1 MAIVVTGGAGFI
13 GSCIVGMLNSYGKE
27 DIYIVDNINT
37 TEKWKH
43 IANKKYIAYIRKDEF
58 LDVLPTLSGQV
69 SHIIH
74 MGACSSTTEKDFD
87 YLYKNNFEYTKRLWE
102 FCTEENISFIYAS
115 SAATYGDGEDGFD
128 DTLPIDRLR
137 PLNGYGYSKQLFD
150 LWVEKQ
156 TDAPKQHVGFK
167 FFNVYGP
174 NEDCKGDMASVIF
187 KAFGQINETSTVKL
201 FTSHK
206 EGYGDGGQLRD
217 FIYVKDICKV
227 IRFMMEHE
235 NISGLFN
242 LGTGKARSFADLAG
256 ATFAAMGKP
265 ENIEYIPMPMQLREK
280 YQYFTQA
287 TMDKLRSIGY
297 TDDFYS
303 LEDGARDYVQNY
315 LIPGKIY

>member
-13 GSCIVGMLNSYGKE
+13 GSCIVGMLNSYGSE

-115 SAATYGDGEDGFD
+115 SAATYGCGEDGFD

-156 TDAPKQHVGFK
+156 TAAPKQHVGFK

-242 LGTGKARSFADLAG
+242 LGTGKARSFAELAG

>member
-256 ATFAAMGKP
+256 ATFSAMGKP

-287 TMDKLRSIGY
+287 TMDKLSSIGY

>member
-1 MAIVVTGGAGFI
+1 MAVIVTGGAGFI
-13 GSCIVGMLNSYGKE
+13 GSCIVATLNSCGID
-27 DIYIVDNINT
+27 DIYIVDDVNT

-43 IANKKYIAYIRKDEF
+43 FVNKKYLAYIHKDEF
-58 LDVLPTLSGQV
+58 LDMLPKFRGKI
-69 SHIIH
+69 SHVIH

-87 YLYKNNFEYTKRLWE
+87 FLYKNNFEYTKALWN
-102 FCTEENISFIYAS
+102 FCVEENISFIYAS
-115 SAATYGDGEDGFD
+115 SAATYGDGEEGFD
-128 DTLPIDRLR
+128 DTQPIERLR

-156 TDAPKQHVGFK
+156 TTTPKQYVGFK

-187 KAFGQINETSTVKL
+187 KSFNQINENSVIKL

-227 IRFMMEHE
+227 IMFMMEHE

-242 LGTGKARSFADLAG
+242 LGTGKARSFTDLAK
-256 ATFAAMGKP
+256 ATFDAMGKP
-265 ENIEYIPMPMQLREK
+265 ENIEYIPMPMHLREK

-287 TMDKLRSIGY
+287 TMDKLRSVGY
-297 TDDFYS
+297 VDEFYS

-315 LIPGKIY
+315 LIPNKIY

>member
-13 GSCIVGMLNSYGKE
+13 GSCIAGMLNSYGRE
-27 DIYIVDNINT
+27 DIYIVDNINI

-43 IANKKYIAYIRKDEF
+43 LANKKYIAYIRKDEF
-58 LDVLPTLSGQV
+58 LDVLPTLSGQI

-87 YLYKNNFEYTKRLWE
+87 YLYKNNFEYTKRLWQ

-128 DTLPIDRLR
+128 DMLPIDRLR

-156 TDAPKQHVGFK
+156 TATPKQHVGFK

-187 KAFGQINETSTVKL
+187 KAFGQINETSTVRL

-242 LGTGKARSFADLAG
+242 LGTGKARSFADLAK

-265 ENIEYIPMPMQLREK
+265 ENIEYIPMPVHLREK

-287 TMDKLRSIGY
+287 TMDKLRSVGY

>member
-13 GSCIVGMLNSYGKE
+13 GSCIAGMLNSCGRE

-43 IANKKYIAYIRKDEF
+43 IANKKYIAYIHKDEF

-74 MGACSSTTEKDFD
+74 LGACSSTTEKDFD
-87 YLYKNNFEYTKRLWE
+87 YLYKNNFEYTKKLWE

-128 DTLPIDRLR
+128 DMLPIDRLR

-150 LWVEKQ
+150 QWVEKQ
-156 TDAPKQHVGFK
+156 TATPKQYVGFK

-187 KAFGQINETSTVKL
+187 KAFGQINETSTVRL

-242 LGTGKARSFADLAG
+242 LGTGKARSFADLAK

-265 ENIEYIPMPMQLREK
+265 ENIEYIPMPVHLREK

-287 TMDKLRSIGY
+287 TMDKLRSVGY